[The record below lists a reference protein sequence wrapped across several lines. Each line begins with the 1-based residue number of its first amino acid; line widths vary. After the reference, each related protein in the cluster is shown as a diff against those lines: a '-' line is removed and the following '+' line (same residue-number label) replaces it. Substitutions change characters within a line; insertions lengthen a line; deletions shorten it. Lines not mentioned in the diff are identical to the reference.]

1 MKQIV
6 VLCIFS
12 LFAKGKIPKFF
23 YLKCVDQAEKKNI
36 QFLCFRSKILD
47 HLHILKCF
55 YAKAENLRIVKCNSR
70 CTNIAPKPNGLEES
84 AQQWSLGPKCLA
96 LLFAR

>member
-23 YLKCVDQAEKKNI
+23 YLKCVDQAEKKKYPVLV
-36 QFLCFRSKILD
+36 FPFK
-47 HLHILKCF
+47 
-55 YAKAENLRIVKCNSR
+55 NS
-70 CTNIAPKPNGLEES
+70 
-84 AQQWSLGPKCLA
+84 
-96 LLFAR
+96 

>member
-23 YLKCVDQAEKKNI
+23 YLKCVDQAEKKI
-36 QFLCFRSKILD
+36 SSSCVSVQKFLIIYTF
-47 HLHILKCF
+47 
-55 YAKAENLRIVKCNSR
+55 
-70 CTNIAPKPNGLEES
+70 
-84 AQQWSLGPKCLA
+84 
-96 LLFAR
+96 